1 MLTLSAEERNNNNN
15 NNNNTH
21 IHTHARTHA
30 RTHTHTHTHTHT
42 LPTFKSRAYPD
53 ETEQRFTHT
62 ENTNDAEHFIIL
74 IIHLTSH
81 PIMR

>member
-30 RTHTHTHTHTHT
+30 HTHTHTHTHT
-42 LPTFKSRAYPD
+42 LPTFTSRAYPD